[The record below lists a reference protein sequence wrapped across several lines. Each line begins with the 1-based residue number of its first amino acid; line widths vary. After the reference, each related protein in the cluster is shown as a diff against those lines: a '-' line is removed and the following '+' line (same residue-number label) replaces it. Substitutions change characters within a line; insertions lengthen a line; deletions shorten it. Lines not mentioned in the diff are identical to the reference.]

1 MRKIGVFLAVVS
13 VLLLA
18 VPAVAQDDGGN
29 IVAVHCNKAQ
39 PGAYSKYEEGMK
51 KHMDWHREQN
61 DPWTLLVWQVIT
73 GPDSGTYCTG
83 SFGHNWEDFDNPRFS
98 ADANRA
104 NIEATFGPFIREY
117 EATFWRALPD
127 VSNPSEGQ
135 PAMSSV
141 IFVHTRYGTAEKF
154 NHLIGEVHKAIEK
167 TNMPWNYEW
176 YALVSGGNVGTYAL
190 VLPRPNFAA
199 FNPTGKP
206 FPEMLEE
213 AYGKAGADALLVKW
227 RKVVKS
233 ENSELSRNRPDLT
246 YIPAGQ

>member
-1 MRKIGVFLAVVS
+1 MRKIGVFLAVLS
-13 VLLLA
+13 LPLLA
-18 VPAVAQDDGGN
+18 LPLAAQEGGGN
-29 IVAVHCNKAQ
+29 VAKVVCDKIQ
-39 PGAYSKYEEGMK
+39 PGKSTQFEEGWK
-51 KHMDWHREQN
+51 KHGDWHRKQN
-61 DPWTLLVWQVIT
+61 DPWTWLAWQVIT
-73 GPDSGTYCTG
+73 GPDSGTYCAG
-83 SFGHNWEDFDNPRFS
+83 SFGHNWEDFDNPRFP
-98 ADANRA
+98 ADADLA
-104 NIEATFGPFIREY
+104 DVAATFGPFVREH
-117 EATFWRALPD
+117 EFTFWTALPN

-141 IFVHTRYGTAEKF
+141 IFFHTRYGTEENF
-154 NHLIGEVHKAIEK
+154 NHLIGEFHKAIEK

-206 FPEMLEE
+206 FPKMLEE
-213 AYGKAGADALLVKW
+213 AYGKAGADALLAKW

-233 ENSELSRNRPDLT
+233 ANSELSRSRPDLG